1 VHLSDSRKQRRAYS
15 PIVISLCCIVAV
27 VLMKSDRAFSEL
39 PRSRQIASKQGL
51 SGATSKGVER
61 SLGFRRD
68 LIKGSLMA
76 SVLPSVKVEAAEND
90 DLLATFTVNLQGN
103 HGGTDKVVVRLRP
116 DWAPRGVRR
125 FKQLVRMNNFEDSA
139 VFFENDRVS
148 MFGLPSEATI
158 RPDVIRD
165 DLNRA
170 PNKRGTL
177 VFAQEQG
184 RQHSRRDKLIFNTK
198 DNKHLDHQ
206 GYAPIGE
213 VVEGMDVVDKFY
225 DEYTRWP
232 DMDRIIEE
240 GNAYLDAEYPK
251 LTKIQAV
258 ELNL

>member
-1 VHLSDSRKQRRAYS
+1 MVHLSDTRKQRRAYS
-15 PIVISLCCIVAV
+15 PMFTSLCCMVAV
-27 VLMKSDRAFSEL
+27 VLMSDSAFSDL
-39 PRSRQIASKQGL
+39 PRSRQLANKQGL
-51 SGATSKGVER
+51 SRATSTGVER
-61 SLGFRRD
+61 TSGFRRD
-68 LIKGSLMA
+68 LIKGSLLA
-76 SVLPSVKVEAAEND
+76 SLLPSVRVEAAEND
-90 DLLATFTVNLQGN
+90 DLLATFTVNLKGDY
-103 HGGTDKVVVRLRP
+103 GGTDKVVVRLRP

-125 FKQLVRMNNFEDSA
+125 FKQLVRMNNFKDSV
-139 VFFENDRVS
+139 VFYENDRIS

-198 DNKHLDHQ
+198 DNKHLDNT

-225 DEYTRWP
+225 DEYSRWP

-240 GNAYLDAEYPK
+240 GNVYLDAEYPK
-251 LTKIQAV
+251 LTKIQSV